1 MQFNNQLT
9 ERVRSFMYRVYGWM
23 ACALT
28 LTAITS
34 YYVATMPTI
43 FTYIHSN
50 PIVLIGLFIIQIM
63 LVLGITMF
71 LSRMNFAL
79 ALSMFLIYAMS
90 LGLMLSIIF
99 FIYTTGSI
107 ASTFVA
113 TASMFGIMALYGYM
127 TRTDLTTMG
136 NISIMALFGLIVAL
150 IINLF
155 LRNPFIDLVLS
166 GIGVIVF
173 ALLTAYD
180 TQKIKQLG
188 RQLLIDD
195 RQEMRKI
202 ALLGALTLY
211 LDFINLFLFLLR
223 FMGKQREK

>member
-1 MQFNNQLT
+1 MQFDNQLT
-9 ERVRSFMYRVYGWM
+9 KRVTSFMYGVYGWM
-23 ACALT
+23 ACALA
-28 LTAITS
+28 LTALTS
-34 YYVATMPTI
+34 YYVATMPAI

-50 PIVLIGLFIIQIM
+50 PIILFALFIEQIA
-63 LVLGITMF
+63 LVICITMF
-71 LSRMNFAL
+71 LPRMNFAF
-79 ALSMFLIYAMS
+79 ALGMFLLYAMS
-90 LGLMLSIIF
+90 LGLTLSIIF

-107 ASTFVA
+107 VSTFVA
-113 TASMFGIMALYGYM
+113 TAGMFGIMALYGYI

-136 NISIMALFGLIVAL
+136 SISIMALFGLIIAL

-166 GIGVIVF
+166 GVGVVIF

-188 RQLLIDD
+188 RELLIDG
-195 RQEMRKI
+195 RQEMRKV